1 MIIIGYQGIGKS
13 TLAGK
18 RNCIDL
24 ESGNFWVD
32 GKRDEKW
39 YIPYCQIANHLSQQG
54 FTVFVSSHEV
64 VREELKKSEEKV
76 YVICPSLDLK
86 DAWIRKLADR
96 YFTTGLEKDYK
107 AYKNAEDRYLENVT
121 EIMESGFDFIV
132 LDSVRYRLESIITC
146 LQHVNPIDLDTWH
159 YLEAHLMK
167 VGD

>member
-64 VREELKKSEEKV
+64 VREELKKSEEDV
-76 YVICPSLDLK
+76 YVICPSLELRGYWLHKLKERYSNSGLRKDLV
-86 DAWIRKLADR
+86 
-96 YFTTGLEKDYK
+96 
-107 AYKNAEDRYLENVT
+107 AYKNAEDRYSENIQ
-121 EIMESGFDFIV
+121 ELINSGFDVVV
-132 LDSVRYRLESIITC
+132 LDSMGYSLDGIIMT
-146 LQHVNPIDLDTWH
+146 LNLPYPELVTWH
-159 YLEAHLMK
+159 WIQAHLVK
-167 VGD
+167 GE

>member
-54 FTVFVSSHEV
+54 YTVFVSSHEV
-64 VREELKKSEEKV
+64 VRKELKKSEEKV
-76 YVICPSLDLK
+76 YVICPRLDLK
-86 DAWIRKLADR
+86 NGWIKKL
-96 YFTTGLEKDYK
+96 
-107 AYKNAEDRYLENVT
+107 EDRYLYTGTDKDFKAFMNAKNRYDENII
-121 EIMESGFDFIV
+121 ELMSSGFDVVV
-132 LDSVRYRLESIITC
+132 LDSMLYS
-146 LQHVNPIDLDTWH
+146 LDGIVMALNLPYPELVTWH
-159 YLEAHLMK
+159 WIQAHFVE
-167 VGD
+167 VGE

>member
-39 YIPYCQIANHLSQQG
+39 YVPYCQIANHLSQQG

-64 VREELKKSEEKV
+64 VRKELEKSEEKV
-76 YVICPSLDLK
+76 YVICPDLTLKYHWIAKLQTRWEATELD
-86 DAWIRKLADR
+86 
-96 YFTTGLEKDYK
+96 KDYK
-107 AYKNAEDRYLENVT
+107 AYMNAVDRYSENIG
-121 EIMESGFDFIV
+121 ELMNSGFDVVV
-132 LDSVRYRLESIITC
+132 LDDMDYSLDGIVTALGISHPELINWYWIKARLVKGE
-146 LQHVNPIDLDTWH
+146 
-159 YLEAHLMK
+159 
-167 VGD
+167 

>member
-18 RNCIDL
+18 YKCIDL

-32 GKRDEKW
+32 GKRDENW

-64 VREELKKSEEKV
+64 VRKELEKSEEKI

-86 DAWIRKLADR
+86 TDWIHKLR
-96 YFTTGLEKDYK
+96 ERWEESGLVKDYK
-107 AYKNAEDRYLENVT
+107 AYMNAVDRYTENCT
-121 EIMESGFDFIV
+121 EIMESGFDFVVIDNMDYSLKEIV
-132 LDSVRYRLESIITC
+132 FNLRDVYSDDYYWS
-146 LQHVNPIDLDTWH
+146 QSG
-159 YLEAHLMK
+159 AHLMK
-167 VGD
+167 VGE

>member
-1 MIIIGYQGIGKS
+1 MIVIGYQGIGKS

-76 YVICPSLDLK
+76 YVICPSTDLK
-86 DAWIRKLADR
+86 YDWITKLQTR
-96 YFTTGLEKDYK
+96 WKTTELNKDYK
-107 AYKNAEDRYLENVT
+107 AYMNAIGRYSENIG
-121 EIMESGFDFIV
+121 ELMNSGFDVVV
-132 LDSVRYRLESIITC
+132 LDSIDYSLYGIATSLTLPHPE
-146 LQHVNPIDLDTWH
+146 LVNWH
-159 YLEAHLMK
+159 WLKAHIVK
-167 VGD
+167 AGE